1 MTVNRFDAPLAQLE
15 VELEKARVKRKAI
28 REAQDA
34 HLPQSNSSTLEVNR
48 YVKLT
53 WK

>member
-15 VELEKARVKRKAI
+15 VELEKARVKRRAI

-34 HLPQSNSSTLEVNR
+34 HLPHINR
-48 YVKLT
+48 SMELNKYVQVLLR
-53 WK
+53 